1 MFAMSLR
8 SNPLSSIRLAAR
20 CAVAAAALLLTT
32 QASAQSTV
40 VTLENGPEG
49 WDGNAPIEPTGG
61 NPGANAHFLIES
73 FGIRYSTESHP
84 AFIGNMTLSPSITV
98 GVDAVADSIT
108 YLGNEVSRDVVV
120 EFRSRALAQNGYPWT
135 SVWFNLGTIAAGT
148 PWQSLSVTVTP
159 NSATLPAGWG
169 GYGDE
174 DPNTFEPRLPPGVT
188 FADVMA
194 TVDEVEFTTFVP
206 GMFYGFTIFDARF
219 DNFRI
224 ERALGDAIFANGFE
238 PEL

>member
-1 MFAMSLR
+1 MKRAAFLVV
-8 SNPLSSIRLAAR
+8 LAAGLVP
-20 CAVAAAALLLTT
+20 ALPAAAQT
-32 QASAQSTV
+32 TV
-40 VTLENGPEG
+40 VTLENGAEG

-61 NPGANAHFLIES
+61 NPDGNAHFLLET
-73 FGIRYSTESHP
+73 FGIRYSTETHP
-84 AFIGNMTLSPSITV
+84 AFIGNMTVHPSITV
-98 GVDAVADSIT
+98 GVDAVAHSIT

-148 PWQSLSVTVTP
+148 PWQSLSVTVAP

-174 DPNTFEPRLPPGVT
+174 DPKTFEPRLPPGVT

-194 TVDEVEFTTFVP
+194 TVDEVEFSTFVP
-206 GMFYGFTIFDARF
+206 GFFYGFTIFDARF

-224 ERALGDAIFANGFE
+224 ERAQGDAIFANGFE
-238 PEL
+238 TEL